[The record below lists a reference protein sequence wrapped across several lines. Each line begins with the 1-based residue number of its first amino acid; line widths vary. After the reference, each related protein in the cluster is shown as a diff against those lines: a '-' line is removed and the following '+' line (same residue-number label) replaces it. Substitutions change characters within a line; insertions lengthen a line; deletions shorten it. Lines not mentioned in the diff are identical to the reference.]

1 METSS
6 QDVIKDTGAAL
17 EKHHRKIKHLVISGG
32 TVWGF
37 SVFGI
42 LEEAIETGFLH
53 MDDIES
59 IYATSVGTILGTMF
73 ALKIETHLLRDYLI
87 RRPWETLCKQNR
99 HSVLEIYDGKGIVH
113 RGFFENMF
121 SPLLKSV
128 DLSCDI
134 TLADFYA
141 YNGIEIHFYT
151 TELNQYEL
159 IDISFK
165 THPEWRLID
174 AIYASSSVPLL
185 FSPLIIE
192 NKCYVDGGFLL
203 NYPISKC
210 LENVENINEV
220 LGISLGNLQK
230 DSKNFERQ
238 IHSGSSVLDV
248 VSLVINNVIYYNSL
262 FTNDNSHLLDYQIIL
277 SQTITLEY
285 LTQVLYSKEE
295 RELLITN
302 GRKEFSTHFQ
312 KWCLSHHEDKNTHF
326 EQTV

>member
-6 QDVIKDTGAAL
+6 QDVIKDTGIAL

-42 LEEAIETGFLH
+42 LEEAITTGFLH
-53 MDDIES
+53 IDDIQS
-59 IYATSVGTILGTMF
+59 IYATSTGTIFATMF
-73 ALKIETHLLRDYLI
+73 ALKIETSLLRDYLI

-99 HSVLEIYDGKGIVH
+99 HSVLEIYDEKGIIH

-128 DLSCDI
+128 DLSCEI

-141 YNGIEIHFYT
+141 YNGIDFHFYT

-174 AIYASSSVPLL
+174 AIYASSCLPLL
-185 FSPLIIE
+185 FSPLIIG
-192 NKCYVDGGFLL
+192 NNCYVDGGFLL

-210 LENVENINEV
+210 LENVENPNEV

-230 DSKNFERQ
+230 EVKRERQ

-248 VSLVINNVIYYNSL
+248 VSLAINNVIYENSL
-262 FTNDNSHLLDYQIIL
+262 FSNNNSHLLDYQIIL

-285 LTQVLYSKEE
+285 LIQVLYSKEE

-312 KWCLSHHEDKNTHF
+312 KWFLTDHSTHF
-326 EQTV
+326 EQTAELA